1 MPQNTI
7 LLDVRTPEE
16 YATGHL
22 QGARLLDFTGGELAA
37 AIPDLDREAEYLVY
51 CRSGNRSGQAVALM
65 AEAGFRTLIN
75 LGSLR
80 QAAAATGAPIVEKQ
94 PGIL

>member
-1 MPQNTI
+1 MFRI
-7 LLDVRTPEE
+7 
-16 YATGHL
+16 
-22 QGARLLDFTGGELAA
+22 
-37 AIPDLDREAEYLVY
+37 Y